1 MGFVNFDA
9 ISLVN
14 FEQSS
19 DIGTGKA
26 VSSNT
31 PLQGGGSIDDYG
43 DEQTFAGAKRRSNKG
58 IVLKATSGDLELY
71 LNQLKKRRGT
81 RGKLSKVDA
90 NGDSVF
96 QYARLTEIREIR
108 TTKEARQNIK
118 KLQSISLTFICDAD
132 TWLGDINIA
141 WKLNDGNL
149 INDNLVLNGGD
160 LVDLS
165 SSPETHTVT
174 ITQDNLESKI
184 ITRNPVFTFTVP
196 AGESFSSMLIEND
209 QGGSLLFTGTVAAET
224 QLVIDAAALRVL
236 NNDVDAYDDLA
247 ITFNPL
253 SPFTWMALL
262 VAANEFTFTH
272 NGGGGAITVNI
283 EWIEEHI

>member
-1 MGFVNFDA
+1 MGFLSFGSL
-9 ISLVN
+9 SLVN

-43 DEQTFAGAKRRSNKG
+43 SEQTFTGAKLRSSKSV
-58 IVLKATSGDLELY
+58 VLKSTSGDLELY
-71 LNQLKKRRGT
+71 QNQLKKLKGT
-81 RGKLSKVDA
+81 RAKLSKIDA
-90 NGDSVF
+90 NGDSI
-96 QYARLTEIREIR
+96 YRNARLLEVKITK
-108 TTKEARQNIK
+108 TTKEARLNIK
-118 KLQSISLTFICDAD
+118 KVQSISLSFICDSD
-132 TWLGDINIA
+132 TWLGENNIL
-141 WKLNDGNL
+141 WKLNDGHL

-165 SSPETHTVT
+165 SSPETHTIT

-209 QGGSLLFTGTVAAET
+209 QGGSLLFEGTVVAET
-224 QLVIDAAALRVL
+224 QLVINAAASRVL
-236 NNDVDAYDDLA
+236 NNGVDAYDDLT
-247 ITFNPL
+247 ITYNPL
-253 SPFTWMALL
+253 SPFTWMALFL
-262 VAANEFTFTH
+262 AANEFTFTH

-283 EWIEEHI
+283 EYIEEHI